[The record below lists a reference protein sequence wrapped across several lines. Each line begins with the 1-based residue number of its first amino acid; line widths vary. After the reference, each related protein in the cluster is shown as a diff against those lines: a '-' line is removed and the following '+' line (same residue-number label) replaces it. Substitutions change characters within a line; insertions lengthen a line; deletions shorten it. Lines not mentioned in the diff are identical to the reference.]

1 MSPRWESTV
10 DIISLGNDIPTG
22 ILFCTLIISHN
33 IHKALSLST
42 TYKDLNM
49 IMNSYDSIFSYI
61 LEDPQ
66 GNGLQYNKE
75 IDNAIIHQLSSS
87 FSIISGELKTRTE
100 KMLGKSISFTTFIAH
115 IDRLRNVRIVNKQDQ
130 GRGGKVSYS
139 LTERARK
146 LIKLKLLGV
155 DNIDKIKLHLKIYE
169 KILLYEFFHAPIRI
183 ISSEQEFDK
192 LLSRL
197 NKTKADVKWAITSTG
212 NNYDS
217 VELVYG
223 NISGNGRPVDE
234 PLPKMS
240 SPAFPSTAVK
250 EYWQRRGGKKTVLA
264 EIEFICHPIPNN
276 IDFWI
281 TKREYWQ
288 INKNSKHKKYA
299 TEYRFTLPGV
309 SIEEFLEND
318 SMDLGFDRSYI
329 EESFNLLE
337 QIGLIKPIYVF
348 QDETRFKIM
357 DNLRELIT
365 ALNDLCQVELNL
377 LLYKWKH
384 FDEPSH
390 QEKKRW
396 QWLLSEKEANRI
408 FRDVEME
415 RCENRKRM
423 RECKNVEEYH
433 GFLMKDITQFQQ
445 WSIDDMFNKYKIER
459 EQEKRQQEK
468 REQEKK
474 KQSGKRWIRTKKI
487 RGTKKE
493 LKDDIIKYRVYHREK
508 LNTYLE
514 YLPANLEEEGVE
526 HFKMLFSK
534 TIEEYPFLH
543 DILKNICPKAFEP
556 DNKELQS
563 TIIKN
568 EEEKDIG
575 TEIIALRLNAL
586 DMKNAYDV
594 KNKKEIPY
602 KEYTFYDRITKRTEK
617 IKIPDLTNL
626 HIKQ

>member
-1 MSPRWESTV
+1 
-10 DIISLGNDIPTG
+10 
-22 ILFCTLIISHN
+22 
-33 IHKALSLST
+33 
-42 TYKDLNM
+42 
-49 IMNSYDSIFSYI
+49 
-61 LEDPQ
+61 
-66 GNGLQYNKE
+66 
-75 IDNAIIHQLSSS
+75 
-87 FSIISGELKTRTE
+87 
-100 KMLGKSISFTTFIAH
+100 
-115 IDRLRNVRIVNKQDQ
+115 
-130 GRGGKVSYS
+130 
-139 LTERARK
+139 
-146 LIKLKLLGV
+146 
-155 DNIDKIKLHLKIYE
+155 
-169 KILLYEFFHAPIRI
+169 
-183 ISSEQEFDK
+183 
-192 LLSRL
+192 
-197 NKTKADVKWAITSTG
+197 
-212 NNYDS
+212 
-217 VELVYG
+217 
-223 NISGNGRPVDE
+223 
-234 PLPKMS
+234 
-240 SPAFPSTAVK
+240 
-250 EYWQRRGGKKTVLA
+250 
-264 EIEFICHPIPNN
+264 
-276 IDFWI
+276 
-281 TKREYWQ
+281 
-288 INKNSKHKKYA
+288 
-299 TEYRFTLPGV
+299 
-309 SIEEFLEND
+309 
-318 SMDLGFDRSYI
+318 
-329 EESFNLLE
+329 
-337 QIGLIKPIYVF
+337 
-348 QDETRFKIM
+348 
-357 DNLRELIT
+357 
-365 ALNDLCQVELNL
+365 
-377 LLYKWKH
+377 
-384 FDEPSH
+384 
-390 QEKKRW
+390 
-396 QWLLSEKEANRI
+396 
-408 FRDVEME
+408 ME